1 MILLKAGNTPGS
13 SNELVKD
20 TLVGSTW
27 SALVYVLT
35 RQQSMSYSGLQES
48 VRSRRSLQPMV
59 IPLAKVA
66 PKVGALGD
74 AELTLS

>member
-59 IPLAKVA
+59 ISLAKVA